1 MVYLQKENYFLKI
14 GLDSLISQSKTVK
27 KRVKIDM
34 IMQTDRMRIESK
46 PTTIH
51 HQLSLVPKNNG
62 VDSSTQNHTRAINI
76 FQNSR
81 ISHNKSISSDDDL
94 NRIESASSE
103 SDENAIELK
112 NTCRRL
118 MEKPPLVKRL
128 TMGLLRAAEDRSPLV
143 HTSSMTTS
151 VPYSQDGYVN
161 EGVICDPERIIAT
174 TFGDSCR
181 DTLNQFTTNE
191 NEKTKAVT
199 QQYGLNSNNSK
210 QTGEK
215 NELEFKRNFHDIH
228 VHHYPVVPIRN
239 DSLSLFEQNELKGAS
254 WFQAGIPREISLEV
268 LSRQPPGAFLVRQS
282 TTKFGCFALSLRVPP
297 PAPKVAHYLILRTIR
312 GYKIKGFTKEFTSL
326 TALITHH
333 SVMPELL
340 PVPLSL
346 PRNYM
351 NVSKQNGDFEYGD
364 IRNVMK
370 KSN

>member
-1 MVYLQKENYFLKI
+1 M
-14 GLDSLISQSKTVK
+14 SHH
-27 KRVKIDM
+27 KRMSCD
-34 IMQTDRMRIESK
+34 D
-46 PTTIH
+46 
-51 HQLSLVPKNNG
+51 
-62 VDSSTQNHTRAINI
+62 
-76 FQNSR
+76 
-81 ISHNKSISSDDDL
+81 DDDL
-94 NRIESASSE
+94 NRIESASE
-103 SDENAIELK
+103 TDENAIEMK
-112 NTCRRL
+112 NSCRRL

-143 HTSSMTTS
+143 HTSSLTTHGT

-181 DTLNQFTTNE
+181 DTLNQFNSHI
-191 NEKTKAVT
+191 NSNSSNNNNNNSDGNDSGKPCMLQNGDRT
-199 QQYGLNSNNSK
+199 QQYQQQSGNRGEGNN
-210 QTGEK
+210 
-215 NELEFKRNFHDIH
+215 EFEYKRNIFHETHNNVNIH
-228 VHHYPVVPIRN
+228 HFPVVPIRN
-239 DSLSLFEQNELKGAS
+239 DSLSLYEQNELKGAS

-282 TTKFGCFALSLRVPP
+282 TTKIGCFALSLRVPP

-312 GYKIKGFTKEFTSL
+312 GYKIKGFTKEFSTL

-351 NVSKQNGDFEYGD
+351 NVSSKQSGDFEYGD
-364 IRNVMK
+364 IRNVMQSSGNSK
-370 KSN
+370 